1 MSGSSRVA
9 AAHGLPEGAEVYAR
23 ARLVKEGDQPTHTL
37 TNYYRPE
44 HVEGTRLVDPTP
56 GPAGRGGGFRVLYD
70 AGYGIDHM
78 KERLFARAATPD
90 EVKQLQLPPGE
101 PVVELHR
108 TTYTAE
114 GTVVEFAIG
123 VHAASRFAWE
133 YDFDARLG
141 EGQGGAAVISTQD
154 WADARR
160 VWDYHQMGHSPRP
173 CSVAIG
179 LGSHDLGV
187 ADTAVDLY
195 KRGMAPLL
203 LFTGATSPTT
213 RERMPR
219 GEAVRY
225 RERAVE
231 LGVPS
236 SDVLVEPR
244 ARNTGE
250 NIRFSRELLEEA
262 GVEVSSVLLISK
274 PYEERRAYAT
284 ARKLWPG
291 VEVVSASSPMT
302 LDEYVDSI
310 GDARLVIDM
319 LVGALQRLMIYPE
332 QGFMIG
338 QPLPADVLEAYERLC
353 RAGFT
358 SRLLT
363 TDAPSA

>member
-1 MSGSSRVA
+1 
-9 AAHGLPEGAEVYAR
+9 
-23 ARLVKEGDQPTHTL
+23 
-37 TNYYRPE
+37 
-44 HVEGTRLVDPTP
+44 
-56 GPAGRGGGFRVLYD
+56 
-70 AGYGIDHM
+70 
-78 KERLFARAATPD
+78 
-90 EVKQLQLPPGE
+90 
-101 PVVELHR
+101 
-108 TTYTAE
+108 
-114 GTVVEFAIG
+114 
-123 VHAASRFAWE
+123 
-133 YDFDARLG
+133 
-141 EGQGGAAVISTQD
+141 VITKQD

-160 VWDYHQMGHSPRP
+160 VWEYHQMGHSPRP

-187 ADTAVDLY
+187 ADIAVDLY

-219 GEAVRY
+219 GEAVHY
-225 RERAVE
+225 QERAME

-236 SDVLVEPR
+236 AAVLVEPR

-250 NIRFSRELLEEA
+250 NIRFSRELLEKR
-262 GVEVSSVLLISK
+262 GIEVSSVLLISK

-284 ARKLWPG
+284 ACKLWPE
-291 VEVVSASSPMT
+291 VEVVSASTPMT

-332 QGFMIG
+332 QGFMIS

-353 RAGFT
+353 QAGFT

-363 TDAPSA
+363 TDAHSA